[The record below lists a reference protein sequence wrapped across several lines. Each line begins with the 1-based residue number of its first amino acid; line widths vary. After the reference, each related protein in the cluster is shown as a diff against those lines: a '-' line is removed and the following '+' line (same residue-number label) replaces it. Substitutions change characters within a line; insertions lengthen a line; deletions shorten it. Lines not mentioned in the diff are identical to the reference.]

1 MLLLLLAILVGIEGI
16 GLLVG
21 AVFFFSQL
29 FVQQATSLSGSIVI
43 FVITLIIGVGVLC
56 TALGAA
62 RSKTWVRGPILTWQ
76 ILQVAVAISFFQGTD
91 FWPALGW
98 LLLVFSIASTGL
110 LFSRPVINAAT
121 KS

>member
-1 MLLLLLAILVGIEGI
+1 MLLLLLAALVGIEGI
-16 GLLVG
+16 GLLAG

-43 FVITLIIGVGVLC
+43 FVITLIIGVGM
-56 TALGAA
+56 TAAAFGAS

-76 ILQVAVAISFFQGTD
+76 ILQVAVAISFFQGED
-91 FWPALGW
+91 FWSMLGW
-98 LLLVFSIASTGL
+98 LLLALSLASTGL
-110 LFSRPVINAAT
+110 LFSKPVIDATT

>member
-1 MLLLLLAILVGIEGI
+1 MLLLLLATLVGIEGI

-43 FVITLIIGVGVLC
+43 FVITLIIGLGV
-56 TALGAA
+56 TTAALGVA

-76 ILQVAVAISFFQGTD
+76 ILQIAVAISLFQGTD
-91 FWPALGW
+91 FWPVIGW
-98 LLLVFSIASTGL
+98 LLLALSLASTGL
-110 LFSRPVINAAT
+110 LFSRTVIDATT